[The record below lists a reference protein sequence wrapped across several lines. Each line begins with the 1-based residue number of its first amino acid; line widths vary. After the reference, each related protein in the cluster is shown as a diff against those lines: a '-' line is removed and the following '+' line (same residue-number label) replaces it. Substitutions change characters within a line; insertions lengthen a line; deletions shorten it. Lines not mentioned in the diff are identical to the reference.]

1 MSATFENTLFAQQ
14 QVEDF
19 QGLSMIQDND
29 YLYLSDSVDDLP
41 PSSEE
46 SQSSFGASP
55 LLEENSCTAVAHD
68 ILSSLRRTTASKTC
82 ETWVWPK
89 STASAF
95 EISYCSCC
103 GPLFVVDPKCNS
115 ILSSNKAIEN
125 DSNLDLHL
133 NNSYN
138 SIEYNHNSP
147 TSSYYTSSIS
157 SLQYSSSDN
166 GYNSCTE
173 STFSLSPLPINQF
186 EWIDNLIYEARNEI
200 ENEKTIMVK
209 KYIKRKNHSTK
220 VSSLMTDVTELK
232 NSKKHS
238 LSGMN
243 YTEKARRKKEQN
255 RIAAQRYRIK
265 QKATEKAESEEM
277 KYLKDRNA
285 FLRAESARLEKEIE
299 EVKNMMLVFMR

>member
-1 MSATFENTLFAQQ
+1 MLTISCQALGAP
-14 QVEDF
+14 
-19 QGLSMIQDND
+19 
-29 YLYLSDSVDDLP
+29 LP
-41 PSSEE
+41 LKHAKHG
-46 SQSSFGASP
+46 FGQNP
-55 LLEENSCTAVAHD
+55 LLLLSKSHIAPVVGTGHLIVPIGAGIDVPLIGAPINS
-68 ILSSLRRTTASKTC
+68 
-82 ETWVWPK
+82 
-89 STASAF
+89 
-95 EISYCSCC
+95 
-103 GPLFVVDPKCNS
+103 PLFVVDPKCNS